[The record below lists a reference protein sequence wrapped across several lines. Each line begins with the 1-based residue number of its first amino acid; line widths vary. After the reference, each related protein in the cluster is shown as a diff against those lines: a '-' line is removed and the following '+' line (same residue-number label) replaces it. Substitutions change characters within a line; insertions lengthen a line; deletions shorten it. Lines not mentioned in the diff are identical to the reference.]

1 MTVNTIR
8 KISVL
13 ILLSMLLSC
22 LMAFGASAGRDP
34 SSVDSGGVEEYVQW
48 TMSEDG
54 SVIYGDGVEYTYYET
69 PITSYLITKDVYYYK
84 YSPYDGINMVSYKPG
99 GDIVWDLIGNHGITN
114 MYVTEKGR
122 DMLDRFFS
130 GEGQHFHLCSARLEY
145 SEISGKLIDE
155 LRAVKTEE
163 NKRSINVTTLI
174 KYDVFTLGA
183 CDADELIRYDTG
195 AILRLND
202 ALYYVDYDDL
212 DNSYFDSSGNLSYRK
227 GTLTVY
233 EIGGDTYNKV
243 NSAIDLITYHRRY
256 TAYEYEIWSDDEF
269 DMGLVWTGFICPAGG
284 LAAGIILPHSKRL
297 GKPRRWYILAGL
309 SGAALL
315 LSTIL
320 AILYA

>member
-69 PITSYLITKDVYYYK
+69 PIISYLITKDMYYYK

-99 GDIVWDLIGNHGITN
+99 GEIIWYNDGVNEL
-114 MYVTEKGR
+114 YVTKKGR
-122 DMLDRFFS
+122 EMLDRFYS
-130 GEGQHFHLCSARLEY
+130 GEGQRFHLCSSRLEY

-163 NKRSINVTTLI
+163 NKKSINVTTLI
-174 KYDVFTLGA
+174 KYDVFTLRA
-183 CDADELIRYDTG
+183 CDADEFIRYDTG
-195 AILRLND
+195 AILRLNN
-202 ALYYVDYDDL
+202 ALYYVDYNDL
-212 DNSYFDSSGNLSYRK
+212 DNSYFDSDGNLSCRK
-227 GTLTVY
+227 GKLTVY

-256 TAYEYEIWSDDEF
+256 TSYEYDIWSDDGT
-269 DMGLVWTGFICPAGG
+269 DAGLIWTGFICPAGG
-284 LAAGIILPHSKRL
+284 LAAGIILPQSKRL
-297 GKPRRWYILAGL
+297 GKPKRWYILAGL